1 MAKRG
6 TPMLATW
13 HFHIEISS
21 KCTLRCPR
29 CARQEVPDSL
39 VNTELDLEFF
49 KRNFTAEFV
58 VDNLE
63 KITFCGDD
71 GDPIYAHDLIPVI
84 QYIKSIKP
92 VEIVIVT
99 NGSHK
104 KSEWWQELGSVL
116 TEQDTVHFSIDGWDN
131 ESNNLY
137 RVNSNFDSIEQGVRT
152 LRANSQCRMVWAAIA
167 FSFNQDKLTEM
178 MSQAQQWGMDG
189 FQLTKSTKFGK
200 IYPVYG
206 TNDVL
211 QPAEEFVSRN
221 HRFERETVLLSV
233 RGLNNHVWKT
243 HPINLELY
251 KNSTEINGVRPLCEI
266 GNKGL
271 YIDAQGRLFPCC
283 WVANRYTHNSEWK
296 GIANKFD
303 LNHRTLNEAVSDDFW
318 SSTFKTFDWQEC
330 QTKCASARVDKKYAT
345 EW

>member
-1 MAKRG
+1 
-6 TPMLATW
+6 MLATW

-58 VDNLE
+58 LDNVE

-71 GDPIYAHDLIPVI
+71 GDPIYAHDLVPVI

-104 KSEWWQELGSVL
+104 KPEWWRELGSVL
-116 TEQDTVHFSIDGWDN
+116 TAQDTVHFSIDGYDN
-131 ESNNLY
+131 DSNNLY
-137 RVNSNFDSIEQGVRT
+137 RVNSDFNSVVTGVET
-152 LRANSQCRMVWAAIA
+152 LRNNSDCRLVWAAIA
-167 FSFNQDKLTEM
+167 FKFNETHIDYMQSLALKL
-178 MSQAQQWGMDG
+178 GMDA
-189 FQLTKSTKFGK
+189 FQLTKSTKFGT
-200 IYPVYG
+200 IYPSYG
-206 TNDVL
+206 ENDAL
-211 QPAEEFVSRN
+211 EPSKKFVSSS
-221 HRFERETVLLSV
+221 HRFERDIKLLGA
-233 RGLNNHVWKT
+233 RGLNNNVSK
-243 HPINLELY
+243 INVRLY
-251 KNSTEINGVRPLCEI
+251 NSVAEINGVKPLCKI

-271 YIDAQGRLFPCC
+271 YIDARGRLFPCC
-283 WVANRYTHNSEWK
+283 WVANRYSHNTEWQQL
-296 GIANKFD
+296 AEQFN
-303 LNHRTLNEAVSDDFW
+303 LHNRTLAEVVTDNFWEAK
-318 SSTFKTFDWQEC
+318 FKTFEWQEC
-330 QTKCASARVDKKYAT
+330 QTKCATGRVDEKYAT